1 VYLKVCST
9 LEGSVVSSIPSPSD
23 KYLKSEVEPQR
34 LGIEGTVDRL
44 NEAQRLLC
52 RKDQALEYCEALIEF
67 ANHMPACPLRLH
79 DVFEVGYTCDCGL
92 DALIEKTRLTFD
104 GRPG

>member
-1 VYLKVCST
+1 MSST
-9 LEGSVVSSIPSPSD
+9 QPTVDKISVDPESKPS
-23 KYLKSEVEPQR
+23 V
-34 LGIEGTVDRL
+34 GCVEGTVDRL

-92 DALIEKTRLTFD
+92 DALIEQTRLTFD